1 MLTVIHTIA
10 GYLKRYKLLTFFFLL
25 FFGLDLLFISI
36 APLSFNFIIDYAVEP
51 KDMTMFVKIIV
62 ILATLGIVCTIAGV
76 VGDYLLS
83 KLNALVE
90 SDLRNQLFARLQKLH
105 MHYFYSNRTGDTV
118 ALFSNDLPTISSAMT
133 SLMSN
138 GIQSVVIVVV
148 SMGVLFYLEWSM
160 AVLIIIGASLIFI
173 GPLLLSR
180 RADLKYAQYK
190 QQIAILNSEV
200 QENVKAQKLI
210 KSFNLHHYMQERFG
224 ARVKQL
230 FISSYQLNVMN
241 ASLGRIPM
249 ISLLIV
255 NLAIMGFGSYLAL
268 TDKITI
274 GALVAFYTMY
284 ISMGNSVYSLTFIIP
299 TLTDAKVSIGRIQK
313 VMDEEQLESALAAR
327 QEPLQSPLHISV
339 NDVTFGYSEEQTV
352 LEHNSISIPFGS
364 SVAFVGSS
372 GSGKSSIVQLILGL
386 YQPRSGSVYIND
398 KVLDGSIVQAY
409 RNQVA
414 IVLQDNFLFQGT
426 ILENIQMSQS
436 NASFEQVVQAA
447 KLAEIHDYIIS
458 LPQGYN
464 TEVLDEGSNFSGG
477 QRQRLAIA
485 RALVRDPKILILDE
499 ATSALD
505 PATEHAINATFS
517 KLAQDR
523 TIITVTHRL
532 STITNVDQIYV
543 FDHGKIVEHGSHQE
557 LLASQRQYSHLW
569 EKQQGFS
576 YSDEGEDVT
585 IDAARLS
592 RLAFFQNVSD
602 QLLESIASLFN
613 TERFDTGTTIIHE
626 GDKGEKFYLII
637 RGRVEV
643 LKQTKSEAGEQVRV
657 AVLEDGDHFGEI
669 ALLESVPRTASIRA
683 LTPCIVITLQRKVL
697 HHILSQHPEINQYVR
712 KVLQERIS

>member
-1 MLTVIHTIA
+1 MLTVIRTIA

-51 KDMTMFVKIIV
+51 KDMTMFVKIIG

-76 VGDYLLS
+76 IGDYLLS

-148 SMGVLFYLEWSM
+148 SMSVLFYLEWSM
-160 AVLIIIGASLIFI
+160 AVLIIIGASLIFV
-173 GPLLLSR
+173 GPLLLSK
-180 RADLKYAQYK
+180 RADQKYAQYK

-224 ARVKQL
+224 IRVKQL
-230 FISSYQLNVMN
+230 FVSSYKLNVMT

-249 ISLLIV
+249 ISLLLV

-313 VMDEEQLESALAAR
+313 VMEEEQLESALAAR

-339 NDVTFGYSEEQTV
+339 NDVTFGYSEKQTV
-352 LEHNSISIPFGS
+352 LEHNSMSIPFGS

-414 IVLQDNFLFQGT
+414 IVLQDNFLFQGS

-447 KLAEIHDYIIS
+447 KLAEIHDYITS

-532 STITNVDQIYV
+532 STITNVDHIYV

-557 LLASQRQYSHLW
+557 LLASQGQYSYLW

-585 IDAARLS
+585 IDAAKLS

-613 TERFDTGTTIIHE
+613 TERFDKGTTIIHE